1 MKKTIVNPWKW
12 QDQFFFSQAIK
23 VEEAKGIVFVAGQ
36 GGISAEGEVLAKG
49 DFKTQVRQ
57 AFENIKTVLEASGAT
72 LKDVVK
78 TNAYITDM
86 RYLNDY
92 IEVYSQYFKEECP
105 TSTLVG
111 VASLAIPGMM
121 IEVEAIAIIK

>member
-12 QDQFFFSQAIK
+12 QEQFFFSQAIK
-23 VEEAKGIVFVAGQ
+23 VEEAKGIVFVSGQ
-36 GGISAEGEVLAKG
+36 GGINAEGDVVAKG

-57 AFENIKTVLEASGAT
+57 AFENIKTVLEASGTT

-78 TNAYITDM
+78 TNTYITDM
-86 RYLNDY
+86 RYMNDY

-105 TSTLVG
+105 ASTLVG

-121 IEVEAIAIIK
+121 IEIEALAIIM